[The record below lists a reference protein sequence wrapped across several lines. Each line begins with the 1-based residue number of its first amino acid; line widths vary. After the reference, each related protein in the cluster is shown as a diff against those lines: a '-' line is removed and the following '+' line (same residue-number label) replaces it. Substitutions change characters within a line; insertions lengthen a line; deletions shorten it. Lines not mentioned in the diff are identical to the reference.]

1 MTLGIVAG
9 EGNFPFLIAKEAK
22 KNQLKVVAVC
32 FYNHTDPKIEE
43 LLDDYVWVKVG
54 QLGKIFSFFKKK
66 KVKEIVFAGG
76 IKKVK
81 VLDIRPDIK
90 GIKLLLKCRG
100 KGDSAILSEVIKNF
114 KKEGFNI
121 LPPLKFLPDL
131 MVPEGILTKR
141 KPSSKEIKDIKF
153 GWRIAKEIG
162 RLDIGQCIVVKNEM
176 VVAVEALEGTD
187 RTIIRAGNLAGKGCT
202 VIKVFKPGQSELV
215 DQPSVGLNTIRT
227 MIEAK
232 ATCLAL
238 EAEKSLFFDKKEAIE
253 LANREKISIVGIKDF
268 KL

>member
-1 MTLGIVAG
+1 MILGIVAG

-22 KNQLKVVAVC
+22 KNQFKVIAVC
-32 FYNHTDPKIEE
+32 FHNHTDPKIEE
-43 LLDDYVWVKVG
+43 LLDDCLWVKVG

-66 KVKEIVFAGG
+66 GVKEIVFAGG

-81 VLDIRPDIK
+81 VLNIRPDLK

-100 KGDSAILSEVIKNF
+100 KGDSAILSEVVRSF
-114 KKEGFNI
+114 ESEGFNI
-121 LPPLKFLPDL
+121 LSPLKFLPSL
-131 MVPEGILTKR
+131 RVEEGVLTKR

-176 VVAVEALEGTD
+176 VIAVEALEGTD
-187 RTIIRAGNLAGKGCT
+187 QTIIRAGNLAGKGCT
-202 VIKVFKPGQSELV
+202 VIKIFKPGQSELV
-215 DQPSVGLNTIRT
+215 DQPSVGLNTIKT

-238 EAEKSLFFDKKEAIE
+238 EAEKSLFFDKEKAIE
-253 LANREKISIVGIKDF
+253 LANKEKISIIGIKDF